1 MKAGKSIGG
10 SGLEGPATFIEPALP
25 RPPRPAGIDAVL
37 GGMSAIAEFDFI
49 VVGAGSAGCLLAN
62 RLSANPEHR
71 VLLIEAGGEDD
82 WFWIKVPV
90 GYLYTI
96 ANPRTDWCFSTE
108 ADPGLAGRSIHYA
121 RGRVVGGCSSIN
133 AMIHMRGQASDYD
146 LWAQATGDERWR
158 WGGPG
163 RPGETLAI
171 YKELEDYFG
180 GADEWHGAGGEIRV
194 ERPRVRW
201 RILDAWQAAAAEVG
215 IAPIAEF
222 NRGDNAGSAYFH
234 VNQRRGRRWSMAD
247 AFLHPIAHRPNL
259 TVYTRTQALKIL
271 MNGEVPPD
279 QRRGAWTTARHRAI
293 GVQLLKDGQ
302 LFDVRARREVIL
314 SAGAIGSPHLMQLS
328 GLGPGALL
336 SSHQVPVTV
345 DLPGV
350 GENLQDHLQLR
361 TVYRVRGA
369 PTVNTL
375 YRNWITRAG
384 MGLQY
389 LLRRSGPMTMPP
401 STLGAFAKSDPALA
415 SADLEWHV
423 QPLSLPKFGEP
434 LHPFGAITPSVCN
447 LRPSSRGY
455 VRMAGSDPLAAPGIS
470 CNYLSTE
477 SDLRTAVR
485 GLRMTRQIMAAPALS
500 RYRPQELLPGPQ
512 LSSDDDLQAAAGEL
526 GTTIFHPVGT
536 CAMGSFDARGNPRSA
551 ATVLD
556 TDCRVYR
563 VAGLRVVDASAMPT
577 ITSGNTNAP
586 VMLIAER
593 AARAILG

>member
-1 MKAGKSIGG
+1 
-10 SGLEGPATFIEPALP
+10 
-25 RPPRPAGIDAVL
+25 
-37 GGMSAIAEFDFI
+37 MSPVAEFDFI
-49 VVGAGSAGCLLAN
+49 IVGAGSAGCLLAN
-62 RLSANPEHR
+62 RLSANPDHR
-71 VLLIEAGGEDD
+71 VLLIEAGGNDN

-96 ANPRTDWCFSTE
+96 ANPRTDWCFTTE

-121 RGRVVGGCSSIN
+121 RGRVIGGCSSIN

-146 LWAQATGDERWR
+146 LWAQATGDDRWR
-158 WGGPG
+158 WGGPDS
-163 RPGETLAI
+163 PGETLAI
-171 YKELEDYFG
+171 YKKLEDYFG
-180 GADEWHGAGGEIRV
+180 GADEWHGTGGEIPV

-201 RILDAWQAAAAEVG
+201 KILDAWQAAAAQVG
-215 IAPIAEF
+215 IAPIDEF
-222 NRGDNAGSAYFH
+222 NRGDNSGSAYFH

-247 AFLHPIAHRPNL
+247 AFLHPVAHRPNL
-259 TVYTRTQALKIL
+259 TVYTQTQALQLL
-271 MNGEVPPD
+271 MDD
-279 QRRGAWTTARHRAI
+279 QVDETQRHGAWTTAAHRVT
-293 GVQLLKDGQ
+293 GLRLLKDGQ
-302 LFDVRARREVIL
+302 IINVKARREVVL
-314 SAGAIGSPHLMQLS
+314 SAGAIGSPQLMQAS
-328 GLGPGALL
+328 GLGPAGLL
-336 SSHQVPVTV
+336 SQHHVPVAV

-361 TVYRVRGA
+361 TVYRIQGA
-369 PTVNTL
+369 QTVNTL
-375 YRNWITRAG
+375 YRNWITRGG

-389 LLRRSGPMTMPP
+389 LALRSGPMTMPP

-415 SADLEWHV
+415 SPDLEWHV
-423 QPLSLPKFGEP
+423 QPLSLPKFGDP

-447 LRPSSRGY
+447 LRPSSRGH
-455 VRMAGSDPLAAPGIS
+455 VRIADADPLTNPKIS
-470 CNYLSTE
+470 CNYLSTDADRE
-477 SDLRTAVR
+477 IAVR
-485 GLRMTRQIMAAPALS
+485 GLRMTREIMAAPALA
-500 RYRPQELLPGPQ
+500 RYHPEELLPGPQ
-512 LSSDDDLQAAAGEL
+512 LVSDDDLQTAAGEL

-536 CAMGSFDARGNPRSA
+536 CTMGAFDAQGLPRSS

>member
-1 MKAGKSIGG
+1 MN
-10 SGLEGPATFIEPALP
+10 ALNP
-25 RPPRPAGIDAVL
+25 V
-37 GGMSAIAEFDFI
+37 AEFDFI
-49 VVGAGSAGCLLAN
+49 IVGAGSAGCLLAN
-62 RLSANPEHR
+62 RLSANPDHR
-71 VLLIEAGGEDD
+71 VLLIEAGGDDD

-96 ANPRTDWCFSTE
+96 ANPRTDWCFATE

-121 RGRVVGGCSSIN
+121 RGRVIGGSSSIN

-146 LWAQATGDERWR
+146 LWAQATGDERWL
-158 WGGPG
+158 WGGADGPG
-163 RPGETLAI
+163 QTLDI

-180 GADEWHGAGGEIRV
+180 GADDWHGAGGEIRV
-194 ERPRVRW
+194 DRPRVRW
-201 RILDAWQAAAAEVG
+201 KILDAWQAAAAEVG
-215 IAPIAEF
+215 IAPIDEF

-247 AFLHPIAHRPNL
+247 AFLHPVAHRPNL
-259 TVYTRTQALKIL
+259 TVYTRTQAVRLLIDDEV
-271 MNGEVPPD
+271 GED
-279 QRRGAWTTARHRAI
+279 QRRGAWTTARRRVAGLRI
-293 GVQLLKDGQ
+293 LKDGK
-302 LFDVRARREVIL
+302 LIDVEARREVIL
-314 SAGAIGSPHLMQLS
+314 SAGAIGSPHLMQVS
-328 GLGPGALL
+328 GLGPAGLL
-336 SSHQVPVTV
+336 TGHQVPVAV

-369 PTVNTL
+369 ATVNTL

-389 LLRRSGPMTMPP
+389 LVSRSGPMTMPP

-434 LHPFGAITPSVCN
+434 LHKFGAITPSVCN
-447 LRPSSRGY
+447 LRPTSRGH
-455 VRMAGSDPLAAPGIS
+455 VRMADADPLAAPKIS
-470 CNYLSTE
+470 CNYLST
-477 SDLRTAVR
+477 DADRLAAVR
-485 GLRMTRQIMAAPALS
+485 GLRMTRQIMAAPALA
-500 RYRPQELLPGPQ
+500 RYGPQELLPGPQ
-512 LSSDDDLQAAAGEL
+512 LVSDEQLQSAAGEL

-536 CAMGSFDARGNPRSA
+536 CAMGAFDAHGRPRSA

-593 AARAILG
+593 AARAILGLG